1 MRYAIFLASSSLAI
15 TFHLFSSG
23 HSIQGCGEWKSIS
36 AVIKQKGMTFLLKK
50 KKDCFM
56 SVNCVIFAFFH
67 LDSTKEITNYVF
79 FSKCQSAKFTTGSSL
94 ELFMLERLTSQC

>member
-1 MRYAIFLASSSLAI
+1 MEIY
-15 TFHLFSSG
+15 FSSY
-23 HSIQGCGEWKSIS
+23 K
-36 AVIKQKGMTFLLKK
+36 AKGNDLLVKK

-56 SVNCVIFAFFH
+56 SVNCIIFAFFSPGFNKRNNK
-67 LDSTKEITNYVF
+67 LCI

>member
-36 AVIKQKGMTFLLKK
+36 AVIKQKGMTFSLKK
-50 KKDCFM
+50 KKIVLCLSTVLFLL
-56 SVNCVIFAFFH
+56 FFH

-79 FSKCQSAKFTTGSSL
+79 FRSVKVLSSSL

>member
-1 MRYAIFLASSSLAI
+1 MEVY
-15 TFHLFSSG
+15 FSSY
-23 HSIQGCGEWKSIS
+23 K
-36 AVIKQKGMTFLLKK
+36 AKGNDLLVEK

-56 SVNCVIFAFFH
+56 SVNCIIFAFFH

-79 FSKCQSAKFTTGSSL
+79 FRSVKVLSSSL

>member
-1 MRYAIFLASSSLAI
+1 M
-15 TFHLFSSG
+15 
-23 HSIQGCGEWKSIS
+23 KSIS

-79 FSKCQSAKFTTGSSL
+79 FRSVKVLSSQL
-94 ELFMLERLTSQC
+94 VHPSSYLCLKD

>member
-36 AVIKQKGMTFLLKK
+36 AVIKQKGMIFSLKK

-56 SVNCVIFAFFH
+56 SVNCIIFAFFH

-79 FSKCQSAKFTTGSSL
+79 FRSVKVLSSQL
-94 ELFMLERLTSQC
+94 VHPSSYLCLKD

>member
-79 FSKCQSAKFTTGSSL
+79 FRSVKVLSSQL
-94 ELFMLERLTSQC
+94 VHPSSYLCLKD